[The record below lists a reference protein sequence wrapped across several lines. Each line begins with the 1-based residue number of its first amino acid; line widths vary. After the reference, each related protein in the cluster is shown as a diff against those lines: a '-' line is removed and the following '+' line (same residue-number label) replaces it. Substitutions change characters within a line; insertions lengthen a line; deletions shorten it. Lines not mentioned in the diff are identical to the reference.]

1 MTLDIDRGRPTA
13 IQAIERYSPPVAE
26 SLYETLG
33 VAKSAT
39 MDELRKAYRKLARKH
54 HPDVNPGNASAEAA
68 FKRISAAYDVLSDE
82 KKRKAYDEFGDASLQ
97 GGFDPDKAREYA
109 KWQNTRQQRS
119 SRFGDEQGPIDF
131 DFADYFGG
139 RGPRGP
145 IRGHD
150 LQASVEIDLRQAI
163 EGTELVADL
172 PGHGTVRVRI
182 PKGADTGS
190 MLRVPGKGAPGRNG
204 GAAGDLV
211 IETILRP
218 HPLLRREGLDLYL
231 TLPVTISEAYNGA
244 SVEVPTFEGSVAL
257 KIPPRTQQ
265 HAKLRLRGK
274 GVPKKDGRGDMIVEL
289 DVRMPD
295 RADDELA
302 EAMRAADALYTK
314 PVREGLAL

>member
-1 MTLDIDRGRPTA
+1 M
-13 IQAIERYSPPVAE
+13 AE

-39 MDELRKAYRKLARKH
+39 AEEIRKAYRKLARKH
-54 HPDVNPGNASAEAA
+54 HPDVNPGNAAAEAA
-68 FKRISAAYDVLSDE
+68 FKKISAAYDVLSDD

-97 GGFDPDKAREYA
+97 GGFDPEKAREYA
-109 KWQNTRQQRS
+109 RWQNTRQQRS
-119 SRFGDEQGPIDF
+119 SRFGDDQGPIDF
-131 DFADYFGG
+131 DFADFFSG
-139 RGPRGP
+139 RGQRGP

-150 LQASVEIDLRQAI
+150 LQASVEIELRQAI

-172 PGHGTVRVRI
+172 PGHGKVRVRI

-190 MLRVPGKGAPGRNG
+190 TLRVPGKGAPGRNG

-231 TLPVTISEAYNGA
+231 TLPVTVGEAYNGA
-244 SVEVPTFEGSVAL
+244 TVEVPTFEGPVVL

-289 DVRMPD
+289 DVLMPD
-295 RADDELA
+295 RADDTLA
-302 EAMRAADALYTK
+302 EALRAADSLYTK
-314 PVREGLAL
+314 PLREGLAL